1 MSAFIFPLGL
11 ASVLSRR
18 NKSTTHQAYSP
29 GEMPEGVDVRQ
40 WSANPY
46 ANFDYKHTWWQKLL
60 EGLGFR
66 TNYDQ
71 YKESMAVN
79 AREYE
84 AQLAEKAHNEEYDS
98 PLAQSQR
105 YREAGINPDINGDV
119 SAGSSSPMEPDPN
132 APIQPNADVDSIG
145 QFANIVLGLFS
156 TAVGLSQ
163 DVLSLGQIR
172 NAVETGNI
180 ANAQGILDFGMK
192 TAASFIPD
200 QYPEGDS
207 DWINRA
213 SSLAFDVTS
222 PFLSKRQQ
230 KQYRQALNAL
240 YSSAP
245 TQASQWKSWK
255 ENATNKID
263 WFQTTSSKFF
273 GDGSDEVLR
282 IISDNIMKYS
292 DKIFEQG
299 KMNEAQS
306 AEKQAQYLN
315 NIDTGLQAEVENVTN
330 KRNLESGSI
339 DAVLNECLNSIV
351 QDLRDRSE
359 SNKRG
364 HSMAQVALLVFSLF
378 RMMNFSTGPK
388 GSSVGVSIGR

>member
-18 NKSTTHQAYSP
+18 NKTATHQAYAP
-29 GEMPEGVDVRQ
+29 GETPDGVDPRQ

-84 AQLAEKAHNEEYDS
+84 AELAEKAHNEEFDS

-119 SAGSSSPMEPDPN
+119 SAGSSSAMEPDPN
-132 APIQPNADVDSIG
+132 APIQPNADVESIG
-145 QFANIVLGLFS
+145 QFANTVLGLFS

-192 TAASFIPD
+192 TAASFIPE
-200 QYPEGDS
+200 QYPEGDP
-207 DWINRA
+207 DWVNRA
-213 SSLAFDVTS
+213 SSLAYDATS

-255 ENATNKID
+255 ENAANKID

-306 AEKQAQYLN
+306 VEKQAQYLN

-378 RMMNFSTGPK
+378 RMMNFSTGSN
-388 GSSVGVSIGR
+388 GSSIGVSVGR